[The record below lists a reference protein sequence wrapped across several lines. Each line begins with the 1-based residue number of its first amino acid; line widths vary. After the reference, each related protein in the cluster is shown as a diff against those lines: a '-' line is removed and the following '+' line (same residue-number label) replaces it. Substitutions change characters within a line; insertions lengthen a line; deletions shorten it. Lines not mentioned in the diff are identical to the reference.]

1 MPVGRRWVSIVFAA
15 VAGVLL
21 LVSGVRGPVGTYALV
36 RKQLPLFLDNSQVI
50 QVVNFVALVLIAIA
64 LGGIKCSGWRLFD
77 LQGSCWYWESVY
89 RIRRWCRHTLVYYAC
104 CDLGYLRRDCD
115 CSGAAYQRGMG
126 RRVFGFSRK
135 TGRKITCLHRLLG
148 GKQTGARFSKCMT
161 SKNSQYR

>member
-64 LGGIKCSGWRLFD
+64 LGGGL
-77 LQGSCWYWESVY
+77 SVLAGAYLIY
-89 RIRRWCRHTLVYYAC
+89 RDHVGTGKVFIGLGAGVGIPWFIMLAVTLVT
-104 CDLGYLRRDCD
+104 
-115 CSGAAYQRGMG
+115 SGEIATVVAQHTSVGWAGVILALAA
-126 RRVFGFSRK
+126 
-135 TGRKITCLHRLLG
+135 RLVA
-148 GKQTGARFSKCMT
+148 K
-161 SKNSQYR
+161 